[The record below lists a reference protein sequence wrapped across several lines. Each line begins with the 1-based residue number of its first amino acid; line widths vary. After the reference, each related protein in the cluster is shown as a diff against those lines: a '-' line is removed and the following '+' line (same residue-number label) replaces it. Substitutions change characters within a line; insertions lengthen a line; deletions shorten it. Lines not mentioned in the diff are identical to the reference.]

1 MNARR
6 RNTTPTRTTTA
17 VGMVVFLVC
26 LLIGTWAVTGS
37 WRDAQDLTWVR
48 CEVIG
53 AESQQGGRYASVPW
67 YVRIETQD
75 CGTVAYK
82 VGTNRDNVE
91 RLAATFEPGSY
102 EFKFGRVSQRA
113 AAGDSLLDNAA
124 DAKDMRRVPSR
135 DRTGR

>member
-1 MNARR
+1 MSARR
-6 RNTTPTRTTTA
+6 RNTAPTRTKTV
-17 VGMVVFLVC
+17 VGMIVFLVC

-53 AESQQGGRYASVPW
+53 AESQQGGRHASVPW
-67 YVRIETQD
+67 YVRIDTQD
-75 CGTVAYK
+75 CGIIAYR

-91 RLAATFEPGSY
+91 GLAATFEPGPY

-124 DAKDMRRVPSR
+124 DAKDMRKVPSR
-135 DRTGR
+135 DGTKG